1 MNIIRLILTVLILAV
16 VAVASDVYEPIDT
29 TNFAN
34 RADAYQG
41 RLVAVS
47 GSVVA
52 VNADRKSIQLFDTT
66 SKALIEV
73 TLLKLTKAQRNA
85 LILNPV
91 RRVSVYGKT
100 EVRNGKLSIDAHKV
114 VAQVDE
120 SVVITS
126 EL

>member
-16 VAVASDVYEPIDT
+16 VAVANDAYEPIDT
-29 TNFAN
+29 TNFVN
-34 RADAYQG
+34 RTDAYQG

-47 GSVVA
+47 GAVVA
-52 VNADRKSIQLFDTT
+52 VNADRKSIQIFDTNT
-66 SKALIEV
+66 KALIKV
-73 TLLKLTKAQRNA
+73 NLLKLTKAQRNA
-85 LILNPV
+85 LMLSPV
-91 RRVSVYGKT
+91 RKVSVYGKT

-114 VAQVDE
+114 VGEVDE

>member
-1 MNIIRLILTVLILAV
+1 MKIIRLILTVLILAA
-16 VAVASDVYEPIDT
+16 VAVASDEYEPIDT
-29 TNFAN
+29 TNFAH

-52 VNADRKSIQLFDTT
+52 VNADRKSIQIFDTNT
-66 SKALIEV
+66 KALLEV
-73 TLLKLTKAQRNA
+73 SLLKLTKTQRNA

-91 RRVSVYGKT
+91 RKVSVYGKT

>member
-1 MNIIRLILTVLILAV
+1 MIIFRLILTVLILAV
-16 VAVASDVYEPIDT
+16 VAVASDEYEPIDT

-34 RADAYQG
+34 RADTYQG

-52 VNADRKSIQLFDTT
+52 VNADRKSIQIFDTNT
-66 SKALIEV
+66 KALLEV
-73 TLLKLTKAQRNA
+73 SLLKLTKAQRNA

-91 RRVSVYGKT
+91 RKVSVYGKT
-100 EVRNGKLSIDAHKV
+100 EVRNGKLAIDAHKV
-114 VAQVDE
+114 VAQADE

>member
-16 VAVASDVYEPIDT
+16 VAVASDEYEPIDT

-34 RADAYQG
+34 RVDTYQG

-52 VNADRKSIQLFDTT
+52 VNANRKSIQIFDTNT
-66 SKALIEV
+66 KALLEV
-73 TLLKLTKAQRNA
+73 SLLKLTKAQRNA

>member
-16 VAVASDVYEPIDT
+16 VAVASDEYEAIDT

-52 VNADRKSIQLFDTT
+52 VNADRKSIQIFDTNT
-66 SKALIEV
+66 KALLEV
-73 TLLKLTKAQRNA
+73 SLLKLTKAQRNA

-100 EVRNGKLSIDAHKV
+100 EVKNGKLSIDAHKV